1 MYEKMK
7 YSTTKEISCILGV
20 NVKTIQKL
28 IREHK
33 LVAFRISG
41 RYLVEETSL
50 KDYIN
55 ARKV

>member
-1 MYEKMK
+1 MK
-7 YSTTKEISCILGV
+7 YYTTKEISCILGV

-41 RYLVEETSL
+41 CYLVEETSL

>member
-1 MYEKMK
+1 MNY
-7 YSTTKEISCILGV
+7 YTTKEISCILGV
-20 NVKTIQKL
+20 NVKTVQKL

-33 LVAFRISG
+33 LSAYRISG
-41 RYLVEETSL
+41 RFLVEETSL